1 MDPEV
6 YKLYQD
12 LLNKRYDSIDD
23 YLTSSPVDDY
33 NAQSYYAPKKEIDH
47 NITFGGEQI
56 SDFSDDIDYGL

>member
-23 YLTSSPVDDY
+23 YLTSSPVDEY
-33 NAQSYYAPKKEIDH
+33 NA
-47 NITFGGEQI
+47 
-56 SDFSDDIDYGL
+56 